1 MTLEQQPPPPPPQQ
15 QQQPL
20 LLIVVTV
27 GSTRFRSLSQ
37 TVISHELTK
46 TLLQQQQHTLARIQ
60 VLIQVGN
67 QELRKEG
74 LLSQINAETIRQFN
88 QDCPSISHLSLKPT
102 PNIEFII
109 FKYSDSIDRLIS
121 QAYLVITHAGA
132 GSILS
137 AIKPATFTRP
147 AATNQIEITPDYT
160 LQIAAEQQLT
170 PTKPRV
176 IIVPNPELMDN
187 HQIEL
192 AHQISQLGLATT
204 CSPDRLIQTIQET
217 LDSPHHPANHSQH
230 LNDLL
235 GPSKFKNILDHQMG
249 FSNYP

>member
-1 MTLEQQPPPPPPQQ
+1 MTLEQQPPPPPPPQQ

-121 QAYLVITHAGA
+121 QAYLVITHAG
-132 GSILS
+132 
-137 AIKPATFTRP
+137 
-147 AATNQIEITPDYT
+147 
-160 LQIAAEQQLT
+160 
-170 PTKPRV
+170 
-176 IIVPNPELMDN
+176 
-187 HQIEL
+187 
-192 AHQISQLGLATT
+192 
-204 CSPDRLIQTIQET
+204 
-217 LDSPHHPANHSQH
+217 
-230 LNDLL
+230 
-235 GPSKFKNILDHQMG
+235 
-249 FSNYP
+249 